1 MQPPR
6 PENGAAG
13 AARRFEFGR
22 ALQRATTEQPKTEQG
37 KTEQGKTDQS
47 KTDQPGALPSQ
58 GEGVAAAAPPVT
70 AEAPREPPAKLPEA
84 ARPADPLDALEEEM
98 AKLLGRPPGQ
108 S

>member
-1 MQPPR
+1 VQPPR

-22 ALQRATTEQPKTEQG
+22 ALQRATTEQPKTD
-37 KTEQGKTDQS
+37 QGKTDQG
-47 KTDQPGALPSQ
+47 KADQPGALPSR
-58 GEGVAAAAPPVT
+58 GEEVAAAAPPVT